1 MKDALMLATSQ
12 AITTPALELPAPR
25 AASLRRWNVGLGL
38 VHALQAVAILA
49 LATAF
54 TLPVTATYLSGPPGS
69 PAGAPTTLFDLSV
82 SWGVALFLLLSAA
95 FHWLVAAPGVFGRY
109 TAGLE
114 AGHNYFRWAEY
125 SLSSSVMIV
134 LIAMLTG
141 ISDIAALIGIFA
153 ANAAMI
159 FFGAVQERYERP
171 GGSLWPFW
179 LGCVVGIAPWLAV
192 GVYLWSPGSAAE
204 PPAFVYAI
212 FLSLFV
218 FFNIFALNMLL
229 QYRRVGRWTSY
240 VFGERAYFVLSLV
253 AKSALAWQVFAGTLA
268 G

>member
-1 MKDALMLATSQ
+1 MLAQQHHATAP
-12 AITTPALELPAPR
+12 AIDLPAPR
-25 AASLRRWNVGLGL
+25 VSSLRRWNIGMGLL
-38 VHALQAVAILA
+38 HAVQGIAVLA

-54 TLPVTATYLSGPPGS
+54 VLPVTASFMAGPPGT
-69 PAGAPTTLFDLSV
+69 PVGLPTTLFDVSV
-82 SWGVALFLLLSAA
+82 AWGVALFLFLSAA

-109 TAGLE
+109 IAGLE
-114 AGHNYFRWAEY
+114 AGHNYYRWAEY

-141 ISDIAALIGIFA
+141 ISDIAALIGLFA

-159 FFGAVQERYERP
+159 FFGAVQERYEGP

-179 LGCVVGIAPWLAV
+179 LGCVVGIAPWLAI
-192 GVYLWSPGSAAE
+192 GVYLWSPGSTAE

-212 FLSLFV
+212 FVSLFV
-218 FFNIFALNMLL
+218 FFNIFAINMWL
-229 QYRRVGRWTSY
+229 QYRRIGRWRTY
-240 VFGERAYFVLSLV
+240 VFGETAYIVLSLV

>member
-1 MKDALMLATSQ
+1 MSATSSTLTLT
-12 AITTPALELPAPR
+12 ATSISAAR
-25 AASLRRWNVGLGL
+25 ATSLRRWNVGVGL
-38 VHALQAVAILA
+38 VHAVQAVAVLA

-54 TLPVTATYLSGPPGS
+54 VLPVTASFIQGPPGT
-69 PAGAPTTLFDLSV
+69 PAAAPTTLFDISV
-82 SWGVALFLLLSAA
+82 AWGVALFLFLSAG
-95 FHWLVAAPGVFGRY
+95 FHWLVSAPGVFGRY
-109 TAGLE
+109 IAGLE
-114 AGHNYFRWAEY
+114 ANHNYFRWAEY
-125 SLSSSVMIV
+125 SLSSSIMIV

-159 FFGAVQERYERP
+159 FFGAVQERYEKP

-179 LGCVVGIAPWLAV
+179 MGCIVGIAPWLAV

-212 FLSLFV
+212 FVSLFI
-218 FFNIFALNMLL
+218 FFNIFAINMWL
-229 QYRRVGRWTSY
+229 QYKRLGRWRSY
-240 VFGERAYFVLSLV
+240 TFGEATYFVLSLV

>member
-1 MKDALMLATSQ
+1 VITSDQLTASPTVELAVS
-12 AITTPALELPAPR
+12 R
-25 AASLRRWNVGLGL
+25 ATSLRRWNIGLGV
-38 VHALQAVAILA
+38 VHALQAAAVLA

-54 TLPVTATYLSGPPGS
+54 TLPVTATFMEGPPGT
-69 PAGAPTTLFDLSV
+69 PAGAPTTLFDVSV
-82 SWGVALFLLLSAA
+82 AGAVALFLLLSAL
-95 FHWLVAAPGVFGRY
+95 FHWLVALPGFFGRY
-109 TAGLE
+109 TAGL
-114 AGHNYFRWAEY
+114 AAQHNYFRWAEY

-141 ISDIAALIGIFA
+141 ISDVAALIAIFA
-153 ANAAMI
+153 VNAAMI

-218 FFNIFALNMLL
+218 FFNVFALNMWL
-229 QYRRVGRWTSY
+229 QYRRVSRWKSY
-240 VFGERAYFVLSLV
+240 LVGERAYFVLSLV
-253 AKSALAWQVFAGTLA
+253 AKSLLAWQVFAGTLA

>member
-1 MKDALMLATSQ
+1 VIASNQLTSPSTVEGAPSLAV
-12 AITTPALELPAPR
+12 
-25 AASLRRWNVGLGL
+25 SLRRWNIGLGF
-38 VHALQAVAILA
+38 VHAIQAVAVLA

-54 TLPVTATYLSGPPGS
+54 ALPVTGTFMEGPPGTA
-69 PAGAPTTLFDLSV
+69 AGAPTTLFEV
-82 SWGVALFLLLSAA
+82 PVAAGVALFLLLSAA
-95 FHWLVAAPGVFGRY
+95 FHWLVALPGVFERY
-109 TAGLE
+109 TTGLSE
-114 AGHNYFRWAEY
+114 QHNYFRWAEY

-141 ISDIAALIGIFA
+141 ISDIAALIAIFA
-153 ANAAMI
+153 VNAAMI

-192 GVYLWSPGSAAE
+192 GVYLWSPGSIAE

-212 FLSLFV
+212 FVSLFL
-218 FFNIFALNMLL
+218 FFNVFALNMWL
-229 QYRRVGRWTSY
+229 QYRRVGRWSSY
-240 VFGERAYFVLSLV
+240 VFGERAYFMLSLF

>member
-1 MKDALMLATSQ
+1 VIATDQ
-12 AITTPALELPAPR
+12 LTTAPMLELSGRQAT
-25 AASLRRWNVGLGL
+25 SLRRWNIGLGGI
-38 VHALQAVAILA
+38 HAVQAVAILA
-49 LATAF
+49 LATSF
-54 TLPVTATYLSGPPGS
+54 TLPVTATFMEGPPGTT
-69 PAGAPTTLFDLSV
+69 AGAPATLFAISV
-82 SWGVALFLLLSAA
+82 AWGVALFLLLSAA
-95 FHWLVAAPGVFGRY
+95 FHWLVVLPGVFGRY
-109 TAGLE
+109 TSGLAE
-114 AGHNYFRWAEY
+114 QHDYFRWAEY

-141 ISDIAALIGIFA
+141 ITDIAALIGIFT

-192 GVYLWSPGSAAE
+192 GVYLWSPGSTAE

-212 FLSLFV
+212 FVSLFL
-218 FFNIFALNMLL
+218 FFNIFALNMWL

-240 VFGERAYFVLSLV
+240 LFGERAYLMLSLV

>member
-1 MKDALMLATSQ
+1 MITSNQ
-12 AITTPALELPAPR
+12 LISPPTVELSASR
-25 AASLRRWNVGLGL
+25 AASLRRWNLGLGL
-38 VHALQAVAILA
+38 IHAAQAVAVLA
-49 LATAF
+49 LATAVA
-54 TLPVTATYLSGPPGS
+54 LPVTATFMEGPPGTAAS
-69 PAGAPTTLFDLSV
+69 APTTLLDVSV
-82 SWGVALFLLLSAA
+82 AWGVALFLVLSAV
-95 FHWLVAAPGVFGRY
+95 FHWLVVLPGVFGRY
-109 TAGLE
+109 TSGLT
-114 AGHNYFRWAEY
+114 AQHNYFRWAEY

-141 ISDIAALIGIFA
+141 ISDVGALIGIFA

-192 GVYLWSPGSAAE
+192 GIYLWSPGSTAE

-212 FLSLFV
+212 FVSLFV
-218 FFNIFALNMLL
+218 FFNIFALNMWL
-229 QYRRVGRWTSY
+229 QYRRIGPWKSY
-240 VFGERAYFVLSLV
+240 VFGERAYFMLSLV

>member
-1 MKDALMLATSQ
+1 MLAPSHPVSAS
-12 AITTPALELPAPR
+12 AINLPAPR
-25 AASLRRWNVGLGL
+25 ISSLRRWNIGMGFL
-38 VHALQAVAILA
+38 HAVQGVAVLA

-54 TLPVTATYLSGPPGS
+54 ALPVTASFMTGPPGT
-69 PAGAPTTLFDLSV
+69 PVGLPTPLFDVSV
-82 SWGVALFLLLSAA
+82 AWGVALFLFLSAG
-95 FHWLVAAPGVFGRY
+95 FHWIVAAPGVFRRY
-109 TAGLE
+109 IAGLE
-114 AGHNYFRWAEY
+114 ANRNMFRWAEY

-212 FLSLFV
+212 FASLFV
-218 FFNIFALNMLL
+218 FFNIFAINMWL
-229 QYRRVGRWTSY
+229 QYRRVGRWRTY
-240 VFGERAYFVLSLV
+240 AFGETVYITLSLV

>member
-1 MKDALMLATSQ
+1 VIAADQLTNAHPIEISDR
-12 AITTPALELPAPR
+12 R
-25 AASLRRWNVGLGL
+25 AASLRRWNVGLGF
-38 VHALQAVAILA
+38 VHAVQALA
-49 LATAF
+49 VVLLATAF
-54 TLPVTATYLSGPPGS
+54 ALPVTATFIQGPPS
-69 PAGAPTTLFDLSV
+69 TAAAAPTTLFEVSV
-82 SWGVALFLLLSAA
+82 ASGVALFLLLSAG
-95 FHWLVAAPGVFGRY
+95 FHWLVALPGVFGRY
-109 TAGLE
+109 TAGLVAE
-114 AGHNYFRWAEY
+114 HNYFRWAEY

-141 ISDIAALIGIFA
+141 ISDIAALIAIFA
-153 ANAAMI
+153 VNAAMI

-192 GVYLWSPGSAAE
+192 GVYLWSPGSTAE

-212 FLSLFV
+212 FVSLFV
-218 FFNIFALNMLL
+218 FFDIFAINMWL
-229 QYRRVGRWTSY
+229 QYRRVGRWKSY
-240 VFGERAYFVLSLV
+240 LFGERVYFMLSLL

>member
-1 MKDALMLATSQ
+1 MLATSPGPI
-12 AITTPALELPAPR
+12 APVVGLPIRRIT
-25 AASLRRWNVGLGL
+25 SLRRWNIGLGFL
-38 VHALQAVAILA
+38 HAVQGVAILA

-54 TLPVTATYLSGPPGS
+54 VLPVTASFLQGPPGT
-69 PAGAPTTLFDLSV
+69 PASAPTTLFDIPV
-82 SWGVALFLLLSAA
+82 AWGVALFLFLSAG
-95 FHWLVAAPGVFGRY
+95 FHWLVSAPGVFGRY
-109 TAGLE
+109 VAGLE
-114 AGHNYFRWAEY
+114 AQHNYYRWAEY
-125 SLSSSVMIV
+125 SLSSSLMIV

-141 ISDIAALIGIFA
+141 ISDIAALIALFA

-159 FFGAVQERYERP
+159 FFGAVQERYEKP

-212 FLSLFV
+212 FVTL
-218 FFNIFALNMLL
+218 FALFNVFAVNMWL
-229 QYRRVGRWTSY
+229 QYRRVGRWHSY
-240 VFGERAYFVLSLV
+240 TFGESTYFVLSLV
-253 AKSALAWQVFAGTLA
+253 AKSALAWQVFAGALA

>member
-1 MKDALMLATSQ
+1 MSAISPAMTGEVASIPGTTAT
-12 AITTPALELPAPR
+12 
-25 AASLRRWNVGLGL
+25 SLRRWNIGVGL
-38 VHALQAVAILA
+38 VHAIQAIAILI

-54 TLPVTATYLSGPPGS
+54 VLPVTASFMEGPPGT
-69 PAGAPTTLFDLSV
+69 PAGAPTTLFDVSV
-82 SWGVALFLLLSAA
+82 AWGVALFLLLSAG
-95 FHWLVAAPGVFGRY
+95 FHWLVSVPGVFGRY
-109 TAGLE
+109 VAGLD
-114 AGHNYFRWAEY
+114 AQHNFFRWAEY
-125 SLSSSVMIV
+125 SLSSSIMIV

-159 FFGAVQERYERP
+159 FFGAVQERYEKP

-179 LGCVVGIAPWLAV
+179 MGCIVGIAPWLAV
-192 GVYLWSPGSAAE
+192 GVYLVSPGSAAE

-212 FLSLFV
+212 FISLFI
-218 FFNIFALNMLL
+218 FFNVFALNMWL
-229 QYRRVGRWTSY
+229 QYRRLGRWRSY
-240 VFGERAYFVLSLV
+240 TFGEATYFVLSLV

>member
-1 MKDALMLATSQ
+1 MSAASSTLTLTTTSMPAARAT
-12 AITTPALELPAPR
+12 
-25 AASLRRWNVGLGL
+25 SLRRWNVGVGL
-38 VHALQAVAILA
+38 VHALQAVAVLA

-54 TLPVTATYLSGPPGS
+54 VLPVTATFIQGPPGT
-69 PAGAPTTLFDLSV
+69 PAAAPTTLFDVSV
-82 SWGVALFLLLSAA
+82 AWGVALFLFLSAG
-95 FHWLVAAPGVFGRY
+95 FHWLVSAPRVFGRY
-109 TAGLE
+109 IAGLE
-114 AGHNYFRWAEY
+114 AHHNYFRWAEY
-125 SLSSSVMIV
+125 SLSSSIMIV

-141 ISDIAALIGIFA
+141 ISDVAALIGIFA

-159 FFGAVQERYERP
+159 FFGAVQERYEKP

-179 LGCVVGIAPWLAV
+179 MGCIVGIAPWLAV

-212 FLSLFV
+212 FVSLFV
-218 FFNIFALNMLL
+218 FFNIFAINMWL
-229 QYRRVGRWTSY
+229 QYKRLGRWRSY
-240 VFGERAYFVLSLV
+240 TFGEATYFILSLV

>member
-1 MKDALMLATSQ
+1 MSAASSTLTLDAASLSDGRAT
-12 AITTPALELPAPR
+12 
-25 AASLRRWNVGLGL
+25 SLRRWNVGIGL
-38 VHALQAVAILA
+38 VHAVQAVAVLA

-54 TLPVTATYLSGPPGS
+54 VLPVTATFVQGPPGTP
-69 PAGAPTTLFDLSV
+69 PAAPTTLVDVSV
-82 SWGVALFLLLSAA
+82 AWGVALFLLLSAG
-95 FHWLVAAPGVFGRY
+95 FHWLVSAPGVFGRY
-109 TAGLE
+109 IGGLE
-114 AGHNYFRWAEY
+114 ANHNYFRWAEY
-125 SLSSSVMIV
+125 SLSSSIMIV

-159 FFGAVQERYERP
+159 FFGAVQERYEKP

-179 LGCVVGIAPWLAV
+179 MGCIVGIAPWLAV

-212 FLSLFV
+212 FASLFV
-218 FFNIFALNMLL
+218 FFNIFAINMWL
-229 QYRRVGRWTSY
+229 QYKRLGRWRSY
-240 VFGERAYFVLSLV
+240 TFGESTYFILSLV

>member
-1 MKDALMLATSQ
+1 MSATSPNVNDD
-12 AITTPALELPAPR
+12 PARRPAAR
-25 AASLRRWNVGLGL
+25 ATSLRRWNVGVGL
-38 VHALQAVAILA
+38 VHAVQAVAVLA

-54 TLPVTATYLSGPPGS
+54 VLPVTATFIGGPPGT
-69 PAGAPTTLFDLSV
+69 PGAAPTTLFEVSV
-82 SWGVALFLLLSAA
+82 AWGVALFLVLSAG
-95 FHWLVAAPGVFGRY
+95 FHWLVSAPGVFARY
-109 TAGLE
+109 IAGLG
-114 AGHNYFRWAEY
+114 AHHNYFRWAEY
-125 SLSSSVMIV
+125 SLSSSIMIV

-159 FFGAVQERYERP
+159 FFGAVQERYEKP

-179 LGCVVGIAPWLAV
+179 MGCIVGIAPWLAV

-212 FLSLFV
+212 FASLFV
-218 FFNIFALNMLL
+218 FFNIFAINMWL
-229 QYRRVGRWTSY
+229 QYKRLGRWRSY
-240 VFGERAYFVLSLV
+240 TFGEATYFVLSLV

>member
-1 MKDALMLATSQ
+1 MLAPSQ
-12 AITTPALELPAPR
+12 PATVPAIGLAAPR
-25 AASLRRWNVGLGL
+25 VSSLRRWNIGMGFL
-38 VHALQAVAILA
+38 HAVQGIAVLA

-54 TLPVTATYLSGPPGS
+54 VLPVTATFMEGPPGT
-69 PAGAPTTLFDLSV
+69 PAGLPTTLFDVSV
-82 SWGVALFLLLSAA
+82 AWGVAPFLFLSAF

-109 TAGLE
+109 IAGLE
-114 AGHNYFRWAEY
+114 ASRNMFRWAEY

-212 FLSLFV
+212 FVSLFV
-218 FFNIFALNMLL
+218 FFNIFAINMWL
-229 QYRRVGRWTSY
+229 QYRRIGRWRTY
-240 VFGERAYFVLSLV
+240 AFGETVYITLSLV

>member
-1 MKDALMLATSQ
+1 MLATS
-12 AITTPALELPAPR
+12 PASTAPAVSLPTGR
-25 AASLRRWNVGLGL
+25 IRSLRRWNVGLGFL
-38 VHALQAVAILA
+38 HAIQGVAILV

-54 TLPVTATYLSGPPGS
+54 TLPVTASFLGGPPGT
-69 PAGAPTTLFDLSV
+69 PAGPPTTLVDIPV
-82 SWGVALFLLLSAA
+82 AWGVALFLFLSAG
-95 FHWLVAAPGVFGRY
+95 FHWLVSAPGVFGRY

-114 AGHNYFRWAEY
+114 AQHNYYRWAEY
-125 SLSSSVMIV
+125 SLSSSLMIV

-141 ISDIAALIGIFA
+141 ISDVAALIAIFA

-159 FFGAVQERYERP
+159 FFGAVQERYEKP

-179 LGCVVGIAPWLAV
+179 LGCVVGVAPWLAI

-212 FLSLFV
+212 FVTLFA
-218 FFNIFALNMLL
+218 FFNVFAVNMWL
-229 QYRRVGRWTSY
+229 QYRRVGRWRSY
-240 VFGERAYFVLSLV
+240 TFGESTYFVLSLV

>member
-1 MKDALMLATSQ
+1 VIATDRLV
-12 AITTPALELPAPR
+12 TTPAVELRTPQ
-25 AASLRRWNVGLGL
+25 AASLRRCNVSLGFL
-38 VHALQAVAILA
+38 HAVQAIAILA

-54 TLPVTATYLSGPPGS
+54 TLPVTGTFMEGPPGTA
-69 PAGAPTTLFDLSV
+69 PGAPTTLFDVSV
-82 SWGVALFLLLSAA
+82 AWGVALFLLLSAG
-95 FHWLVAAPGVFGRY
+95 FHWLVALPRLFGRY
-109 TAGLE
+109 TAGLMDR
-114 AGHNYFRWAEY
+114 HNFFRWAEY

-134 LIAMLTG
+134 LIALLTG

-179 LGCVVGIAPWLAV
+179 LGCVVGIAPWLAI
-192 GVYLWSPGSAAE
+192 GVYLWSPGSTAE

-212 FLSLFV
+212 FVSLFV
-218 FFNIFALNMLL
+218 FFNIFALNMWL
-229 QYRRVGRWTSY
+229 QYRQVGRWRSY
-240 VFGERAYFVLSLV
+240 LFGERTYFVLSLV